1 MPRISIFLYF
11 LFISVTG
18 IGQINI
24 TYPSSRAIFQRN
36 NSNQSSIYIAG
47 NFTQKATKI
56 EAKAIA
62 RTMSPTQG
70 TSTSW
75 QTLVTNPQNGFYSG
89 TITLQGGWYDIYV
102 RAWQNNTLLGTD
114 SLQRVGVGE
123 VFVIAGQ
130 SNATG
135 AEELRQLG
143 NYGTS
148 ASDDRVSFVNYST
161 NWSQDYSKVVLPLAV
176 FQHADST
183 SRIAPMGV
191 SGWCWGALG
200 DLLTRRL
207 NVPIA
212 FFNAAWPSCQVGI
225 WSSTANDSTLSAPF
239 IYPLPKGIP
248 YGHLRTAL
256 NFYIAQFG
264 IRAVLWHQ
272 GETDNAFSTTR
283 VDYATQLKNVIEK
296 SRIHSNKPN
305 LTWVVSR
312 VSHFK
317 GLGLTTAR
325 TWQPVIDAQN
335 DVIGLNGISQTGYTT
350 KVVPGPETD
359 NYTGPRYRDSDDVH
373 FKGLGHSTVAGL
385 WSNALTD
392 NFFQTTTPYL
402 PISLPTVYN
411 TCVSSNKLN
420 IQLNASFS
428 NVQWTRN
435 TTATDTVA
443 SLSNISAT
451 SGSYIAR
458 VKDNRGN
465 ILLTPKINI
474 PSNFS
479 GLIPI
484 QSLATGNWNNI
495 NTWSCGRIP
504 TILDDVTIQTGH
516 LITLPTAS
524 TGNFRDLTI
533 NGQVIFTAT
542 SFLKNN

>member
-1 MPRISIFLYF
+1 MPRISIFLYC
-11 LFISVTG
+11 LFISVAG
-18 IGQINI
+18 LGQINI
-24 TYPSSRAIFQRN
+24 TYPTSRAVFQRN
-36 NSNQSSIYIAG
+36 NSNQCSIYIAG
-47 NFTQKATKI
+47 NFTQKTTKI

-62 RTMSPTQG
+62 RTMSINQG
-70 TSTSW
+70 TSTGW
-75 QTLVTNPQNGFYSG
+75 TTIQTNPQNGVYSG
-89 TITLQGGWYDIYV
+89 TLTLQGGWYDIYV
-102 RAWQNNTLLGTD
+102 RAWKNNTLLGTD

-135 AEELRQLG
+135 AEELRQVG

-200 DLLTRRL
+200 DLLTSRL

-239 IYPLPKGIP
+239 IYTLPKGIP
-248 YGHLRTAL
+248 YGHLRAAL
-256 NFYIAQFG
+256 NFYLAQFG
-264 IRAVLWHQ
+264 VRAVLWHQ
-272 GETDNAFSTTR
+272 GETDNAFSTSR

-317 GLGLTTAR
+317 GLGLTAAR

-335 DVIGLNGISQTGYTT
+335 DVIGLNGISKTGYTT
-350 KVVPGPETD
+350 NVVAGPETD

-373 FKGLGHSTVAGL
+373 FKGSGHSTVAGL

-392 NFFQTTTPYL
+392 SFFQTATPYL
-402 PISLPTVYN
+402 PLSLPTVYN
-411 TCVSSNKLN
+411 ACVSSNKLN

-435 TTATDTVA
+435 VTATDTVA
-443 SLSNISAT
+443 TLSNISAT

-465 ILLTPKINI
+465 VLLTPKITI
-474 PSNFS
+474 PSSFN

-484 QSLATGNWNNI
+484 QSLATGTWNNA

-516 LITLPTAS
+516 LITLPTTS

-533 NGQVIFTAT
+533 NGQVIFTT
-542 SFLKNN
+542 SSLLKNN